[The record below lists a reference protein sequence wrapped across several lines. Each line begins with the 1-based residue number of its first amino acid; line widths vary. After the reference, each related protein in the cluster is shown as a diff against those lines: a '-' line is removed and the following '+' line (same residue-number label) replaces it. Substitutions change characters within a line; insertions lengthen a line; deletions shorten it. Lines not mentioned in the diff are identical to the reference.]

1 MPWRAAS
8 PRDRKSTRLNSSHVS
23 ISYAVFCL
31 KKKNHHVGQ
40 FQQLLIAKQAPSG
53 SHGHKR
59 ICSYRCGPARRNRAQ
74 STAGIVE
81 VDSILA
87 PVVTIGD
94 QLELLASE
102 GMVRVDYFKSGI
114 GMVAMRRR

>member
-1 MPWRAAS
+1 LRRYFLYTPRVAS
-8 PRDRKSTRLNSSHVS
+8 SSS
-23 ISYAVFCL
+23 L
-31 KKKNHHVGQ
+31 LHHVGQ

-102 GMVRVDYFKSGI
+102 GMVLVDYFKVGI
-114 GMVAMRRR
+114 GMVAMRRS